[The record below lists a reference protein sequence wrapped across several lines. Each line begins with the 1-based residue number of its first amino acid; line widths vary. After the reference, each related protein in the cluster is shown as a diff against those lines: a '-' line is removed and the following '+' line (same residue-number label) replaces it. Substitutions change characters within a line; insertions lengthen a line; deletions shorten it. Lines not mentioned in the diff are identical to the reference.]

1 MKKKNLVSILITNF
15 NKGNY
20 LKKTIN
26 SCLIQNFKNKEILV
40 FDDCSTD
47 NSLNILSEFKEIRVV
62 KNKKKKFKSG
72 PLNQIYGI
80 TELFKISKGDI
91 IFLLDSDDLFKKD
104 KLSQIYKIFD
114 KDKKINFLQD
124 IPVSNLDKKRMVLK
138 KKKFTF
144 SILPSFFPTSC
155 ITLRRDFFLIFLKFL
170 NKKSFHNL
178 EIDARLSIY
187 SFLLNEFFVTQKS
200 LTIYNY
206 DEFGIS
212 SKYKKYSK
220 FWWKKRNEAFEY
232 MISLMK
238 KFNTKSRLGP
248 DYYLTK
254 IINLFV

>member
-1 MKKKNLVSILITNF
+1 MKKKILVSILITNF

-124 IPVSNLDKKRMVLK
+124 IPLYNLDKKRMVLK
-138 KKKFTF
+138 KKKLYLFYLAKLF
-144 SILPSFFPTSC
+144 S
-155 ITLRRDFFLIFLKFL
+155 
-170 NKKSFHNL
+170 NKLHN
-178 EIDARLSIY
+178 
-187 SFLLNEFFVTQKS
+187 
-200 LTIYNY
+200 
-206 DEFGIS
+206 
-212 SKYKKYSK
+212 
-220 FWWKKRNEAFEY
+220 
-232 MISLMK
+232 
-238 KFNTKSRLGP
+238 P
-248 DYYLTK
+248 
-254 IINLFV
+254 